1 MLVFPMEIQNSHFGL
16 DKPRLTLVAHRF
28 HQLHT
33 FVIHLL
39 PVDLST
45 GDVHQVELAN
55 EHGEEGLQRVGERR
69 ECSSFSP
76 QHQVAAHRERHEHD
90 AEDDA
95 ETHEISSD
103 APQRV
108 RELADV
114 FVEPQQPLTRF
125 NKI

>member
-1 MLVFPMEIQNSHFGL
+1 MHWC
-16 DKPRLTLVAHRF
+16 
-28 HQLHT
+28 QLHT

-76 QHQVAAHRERHEHD
+76 EHQVAAHRERHEHD
-90 AEDDA
+90 AED
-95 ETHEISSD
+95 H
-103 APQRV
+103 PK
-108 RELADV
+108 LARSR
-114 FVEPQQPLTRF
+114 LTRRSVF
-125 NKI
+125 ANWLMKKNIVINTNLRNLMFVRKMTAPTTIVSLLSDSASVL